1 MQVENS
7 NINSVHQLNLIEIS
21 DLIQQFIDLNTKSV
35 TPTDDIDFDDIMK
48 TQNLLTY
55 VNDEIELNHLQC
67 KIEEKINNFQM
78 FIQNFHN
85 IELIFYSLRN
95 YYMSLKMKP
104 QENEVSNEPT
114 TTTPEDLQSQP
125 EVGLFDPRDYEKNPK
140 FISKEIPENADL
152 YGSQFIKG

>member
-7 NINSVHQLNLIEIS
+7 NINSVHQLNLLEIS

-114 TTTPEDLQSQP
+114 TPENLQPQP
-125 EVGLFDPRDYEKNPK
+125 EVGLFDPRDYEKQPK